1 MCCYFRRSLMAF
13 WKFSLMFYCL
23 FSSTQLIAQQ
33 TLYLNTAFTYPLST
47 EKQTGFADYII
58 REALRRI
65 GYKMRATQLPAER
78 ALKNANKGIDDGD
91 MLRIAGLQGLY
102 PNLIQVPESVMS
114 IELMV
119 FTKNHTNTVSK
130 WDDLNP
136 YSVAYITGWKILERN
151 VSKFH
156 EVSKV
161 KNVEQLFTILMKD
174 RVDIILYERW
184 VGLGYMK
191 SHQITGIKI
200 HEPPLSKQLV
210 YVYLHKKHKDIIPKL
225 AKMIKEMK
233 ADGSYQRAYKDILE
247 PLVIGK

>member
-1 MCCYFRRSLMAF
+1 MILWRFTLIF
-13 WKFSLMFYCL
+13 FFL

-47 EKQTGFADYII
+47 NEQTGFADYII

-65 GYKMRATQLPAER
+65 GYKMKSLQLPAER
-78 ALKNANKGIDDGD
+78 ALINANNGLDDGD
-91 MLRIAGLQGLY
+91 MLRIAGLQDFY
-102 PNLIQVPESVMS
+102 PNLIQVPESVMT
-114 IELMV
+114 IELMA
-119 FTKNHTNTVSK
+119 FTKNRTYSIYK

-151 VSKFH
+151 VNKFH
-156 EVSKV
+156 EINKV

-184 VGLGYMK
+184 VGLGYIK
-191 SHQITGIKI
+191 SHKISGIKI

-210 YVYLHKKHKDIIPKL
+210 YVYLHKQHIDIIPKL

-233 ADGSYQRAYKDILE
+233 ADGSYQRAYSKILE
-247 PLVIGK
+247 PLLIGK